1 MNDLSVNAKRIMQ
14 AVYSQYQSNCDN
26 HKMFYDFQQFSDL
39 STDEIMR
46 YCEELETKGYVLI
59 EYDSDD
65 RMYLYMLPTILKGI
79 KK

>member
-1 MNDLSVNAKRIMQ
+1 MNNLSENASRIMQ
-14 AVYSQYQSNCDN
+14 AVHSRYKSNCDDC
-26 HKMFYDFQQFSDL
+26 KRFYDFQQFNDL
-39 STDEIMR
+39 STDEIMC

-65 RMYLYMLPTILKGI
+65 QMYLYMLPTILKGI